1 MAFWGDERWGSKE
14 QRESCSPSPLY
25 LEEEA
30 SFYQVDTVGISMYG
44 PWDSVI
50 AHRELG
56 GMGDESLMLKPAPEW
71 PLKSCVKLYACP
83 HMLVRCRM

>member
-14 QRESCSPSPLY
+14 TRESFSPSPLY

-30 SFYQVDTVGISMYG
+30 SLYQVDTVGISVCG

-50 AHRELG
+50 AHGELG
-56 GMGDESLMLKPAPEW
+56 GMGEESWGDEEW
-71 PLKSCVKLYACP
+71 EDCS
-83 HMLVRCRM
+83 